1 MVQVP
6 PTCEQIRSGS
16 ARARRRAM
24 TLVECMV
31 AISILAGVALVTA
44 WTLSSGAQNV
54 ARADRASRSARLGRD
69 LMEEIRSK
77 AYDDPNQTPLFGPE
91 SGEKTRSD
99 FDDVDDFDGWK
110 QDVGSQTTAT
120 GELYDADDQRFSR
133 SVTVTDVSQSVS
145 DLGVSVPGRMVTVV
159 VKHQSGEQWQFV
171 QFIPKP
177 N

>member
-1 MVQVP
+1 M
-6 PTCEQIRSGS
+6 CKQIRSGS
-16 ARARRRAM
+16 ARARRQAM

-31 AISILAGVALVTA
+31 AISILSGVALVTA

-54 ARADRASRSARLGRD
+54 ARADHASRGARLGRD

-91 SGEKTRSD
+91 SGETTRAA
-99 FDDVDDFDGWK
+99 FDDLDDYNGWTESA
-110 QDVGSQTTAT
+110 GSLQTAA
-120 GELYDADDQRFSR
+120 GETYDADDQRFSR

-145 DLGVSVPGRMVTVV
+145 DLGTTVAGRLVTVV

>member
-1 MVQVP
+1 MCQH
-6 PTCEQIRSGS
+6 IRSGS
-16 ARARRRAM
+16 PRARRGM

-31 AISILAGVALVTA
+31 AITILAGVSLAASL
-44 WTLSSGAQNV
+44 TLTSGAQQV

-77 AYDDPNQTPLFGPE
+77 AYEDPNQTPKFGTE
-91 SGEKTRSD
+91 SGEKARSD
-99 FDDVDDFDGWK
+99 FDDVDDFNGWK

-133 SVTVTDVSQSVS
+133 SVSVTDVSQSVS
-145 DLGVSVPGRMVTVV
+145 DLGISVPGRLVTVV

>member
-6 PTCEQIRSGS
+6 STCEQIRSGS

-31 AISILAGVALVTA
+31 ATAILAGVSLAASL
-44 WTLSSGAQNV
+44 TLTTGAQHV
-54 ARADRASRSARLGRD
+54 AYADRASRSARLGRD
-69 LMEEIRSK
+69 LMQEIRSK

-99 FDDVDDFDGWK
+99 FDDVDDFHGWK

-120 GELYDADDQRFSR
+120 GELYDAEDQRFSR

-145 DLGVSVPGRMVTVV
+145 DLGVSVPGRLVTVV
-159 VKHQSGEQWQFV
+159 VKHQSGEKWQFV

>member
-1 MVQVP
+1 M
-6 PTCEQIRSGS
+6 CEHIRSGG
-16 ARARRRAM
+16 ACRARRAM

-31 AISILAGVALVTA
+31 AIAILAGVSLAASL
-44 WTLSSGAQNV
+44 TLSTGAQHV

-77 AYDDPNQTPLFGPE
+77 AYEDPNQTPKFGNEP
-91 SGEKTRSD
+91 GEKTRSD
-99 FDDVDDFDGWK
+99 FDDVDDYDGWK
-110 QDVGSQTTAT
+110 ENVGSQTTAT
-120 GELYDADDQRFSR
+120 GELYEADDQRFSR

-145 DLGVSVPGRMVTVV
+145 DLGVNVPGRLVTVV